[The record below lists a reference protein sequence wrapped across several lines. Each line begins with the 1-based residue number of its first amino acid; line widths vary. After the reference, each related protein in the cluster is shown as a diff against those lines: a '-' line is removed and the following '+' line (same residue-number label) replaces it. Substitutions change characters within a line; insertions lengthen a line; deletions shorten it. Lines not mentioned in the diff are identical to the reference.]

1 MKQHPDLSTLMS
13 YSSGTLSLAFSTLV
27 TSHIETCDHCKE
39 IVQIGNE
46 LGASMMENDIGNK
59 DKTEDFNEFLNKL
72 NNKSNKS
79 EIKEIDFDHNSEVP
93 ASLQRYIGT
102 DLDEIQWSFFAPG
115 IQKSQVK
122 ISDKSNC
129 HLTFLKIKP
138 NKKIPEHGHKG
149 GELTLVLKGAFEDE
163 NGTYAAG
170 DIADHD
176 KSTHHEPVVSS
187 KEDCI
192 CVIATDGP
200 MVFKSMI
207 ANMYQSIV
215 RI

>member
-1 MKQHPDLSTLMS
+1 MKQHPDLSTLIS

-27 TSHIETCDHCKE
+27 ASHTENCAHCKE

-46 LGASMMENDIGNK
+46 LGASMMENAVEK
-59 DKTEDFNEFLNKL
+59 KEKTQDYNVFLNKL
-72 NNKSNKS
+72 NNKNNSS
-79 EIKEIDFDHNSEVP
+79 EIKKIDFDLNSEVP
-93 ASLQRYIGT
+93 VSLQRYIGNH
-102 DLDEIQWSFFAPG
+102 LDDIQWSFFAPG

-138 NKKIPEHGHKG
+138 KKKIPEHGHKG
-149 GELTLVLKGAFEDE
+149 GELTLVLKGAFDDQ

-176 KSTHHEPVVSS
+176 MSTHHEPVVSS

-200 MVFKSMI
+200 MVFKSLI